1 MKTSKEDIYE
11 HMTEQY
17 GSEAV
22 KEAST
27 NTMIDMILQS
37 LVDLEMPEIQD
48 KIERYEGTQFTDL
61 GRLKLLEDLQEEV
74 NT

>member
-17 GSEAV
+17 GTEAV
-22 KEAST
+22 KEANT
-27 NTMIDMILQS
+27 NTTIDMVLQA
-37 LVDLEMPEIQD
+37 LVDLELPEIED

-61 GRLKLLEDLQEEV
+61 GRLKLLEEIQEEV
-74 NT
+74 NS

>member
-1 MKTSKEDIYE
+1 MKTNKEDIYE

-27 NTMIDMILQS
+27 NTMIDMVLQS
-37 LVDLEMPEIQD
+37 LVDLELPEVED
-48 KIERYEGTQFTDL
+48 KMERYEGTQFTDL
-61 GRLKLLEDLQEEV
+61 GKLKMLESIQEEV